1 VNILRDPEAAEF
13 VVARRNGNEEVPTV
27 VTGAGDLI
35 DATPEAIKAQLGA
48 KN

>member
-1 VNILRDPEAAEF
+1 MNILRDPAAAEF

-35 DATPEAIKAQLGA
+35 DATPEAVKAQLGA
-48 KN
+48 ES